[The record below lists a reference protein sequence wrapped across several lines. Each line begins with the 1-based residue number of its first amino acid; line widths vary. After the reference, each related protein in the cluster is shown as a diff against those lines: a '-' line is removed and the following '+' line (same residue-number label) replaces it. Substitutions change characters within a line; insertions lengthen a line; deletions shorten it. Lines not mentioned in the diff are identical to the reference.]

1 MGTKQGLEPYRVLH
15 NDRVAQFVDDDIIN
29 HELWRFDDSPIDGNV
44 LFFGAIA
51 PFFLWASDVKPMI
64 RQQQRFR

>member
-1 MGTKQGLEPYRVLH
+1 MRTKQGLEPYRVLH
-15 NDRVAQFVDDDIIN
+15 NDRMAQLVDDDIIN
-29 HELWRFDDSPIDGNV
+29 HKLRSLDDSPIDGNV
-44 LFFGAIA
+44 LFYGAIA